1 MAKGQQSKNTSNK
14 PKLST
19 KEKQDKKKAKTA
31 EKGAG
36 APLIPK
42 KR

>member
-1 MAKGQQSKNTSNK
+1 MAKGQQSKNTTNK

-19 KEKQDKKKAKTA
+19 KDKKDKKKAKNM
-31 EKGAG
+31 EKNAG

-42 KR
+42 KK